1 MECSLGRN
9 TFKLS
14 LYMNIVA
21 CCTGSTSYVGLDL
34 LIEAEESG
42 SEERGQ
48 RWLRL

>member
-1 MECSLGRN
+1 MFTGPY
-9 TFKLS
+9 TFTPF

-21 CCTGSTSYVGLDL
+21 CCTGLTSYVGLDL
-34 LIEAEESG
+34 LIETEESG